1 MKSSAL
7 ILAGGRGR
15 RLGNMEK
22 ALMNCEGSS
31 LLERT
36 INILDSIVDE
46 VLVSVRDEEQEKE
59 FRAYACGKQMV
70 RDTYSDIGP
79 LAGILEGFREAKGEY
94 IFVTACDM
102 PFIDSKVVEFIFR
115 CAEGH
120 DAAVPL
126 RPDGSMEPLCGVYR
140 VETMLPLIDR
150 SIASGKRFILAP
162 VFELDDVV
170 GVEMDKI
177 RQIDPEL
184 KTFININTF
193 DDLDELDICQDE

>member
-1 MKSSAL
+1 MTLSAL

-15 RLGNMEK
+15 RLGNTEK
-22 ALMNCEGSS
+22 ALMNCDGRS

-36 INILDSIVDE
+36 ISILDDIVDE
-46 VLVSVRDEEQEKE
+46 VLISVRDEEQEKE
-59 FRAYACGKQMV
+59 FEAYAPGKRFV
-70 RDTYSDIGP
+70 LDSYSDIGP
-79 LAGILEGFREAKGEY
+79 LAGILEGFRAASGEY

-102 PFIDSKVVEFIFR
+102 PFIDPKVVEFMFR

-140 VETMLPLIDR
+140 VEPMLPLIES

-170 GVEMDKI
+170 GVEMEKI
-177 RQIDPEL
+177 REVDPQL
-184 KTFININTF
+184 RTFININTF
-193 DDLDELDICQDE
+193 DDIDKLDIC

>member
-1 MKSSAL
+1 MTLSAL

-22 ALMNCEGSS
+22 ALMNCDGRS

-36 INILDSIVDE
+36 INILDDIVDE

-59 FRAYACGKQMV
+59 FEAYACGKQMV
-70 RDTYSDIGP
+70 RDSYSDIGP
-79 LAGILEGFREAKGEY
+79 LAGILEGFRAAKGKY

-102 PFIDSKVVEFIFR
+102 PFIDPKVVEFMFR
-115 CAEGH
+115 CAEDH

-126 RPDGSMEPLCGVYR
+126 RLDGSMEPLCGVYR
-140 VETMLPLIDR
+140 VEPMLPLIEM

-170 GVEMDKI
+170 GVEMEKI
-177 RQIDPEL
+177 REIDPEL

-193 DDLDELDICQDE
+193 DDMDKLDICQDG